1 MHVNVKSNNLAT
13 SWRAITCREEASR
26 RFRKGSKYDPIIDAF
41 LSSNND
47 IVIMDVEGNGAN
59 YLRMQL
65 KKRIDV
71 IALDK
76 NIDVSVINNDVY
88 IEKT

>member
-1 MHVNVKSNNLAT
+1 
-13 SWRAITCREEASR
+13 
-26 RFRKGSKYDPIIDAF
+26 
-41 LSSNND
+41 
-47 IVIMDVEGNGAN
+47 MDVEGNGAN

-65 KKRIDV
+65 KKRIDA